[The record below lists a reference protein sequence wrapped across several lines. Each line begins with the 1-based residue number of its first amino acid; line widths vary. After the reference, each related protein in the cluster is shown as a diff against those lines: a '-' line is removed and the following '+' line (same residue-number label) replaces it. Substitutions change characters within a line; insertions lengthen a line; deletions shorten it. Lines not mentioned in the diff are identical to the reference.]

1 MLAFSCQG
9 DHPVWND
16 SQFVNPPT
24 AFGCNSS
31 QRSLIH
37 GVQCDSSK
45 FLQDTELRCGDPI
58 KFTNE
63 TSAEECCA
71 TCQATNQC
79 THWVYAP
86 TDVTLQGM
94 HVNTAL
100 GGNCHIK
107 ELKENCPSHKPGAT
121 SGGPTPPAPPA
132 ANAVC
137 TNEYSTD
144 LWGQMAL
151 QTVADHDLAIGPLY
165 IHLCFEAVHTPYD
178 PAPGDPTGNTY
189 KGLLWRADVF
199 IGELVTMLKA
209 RGMYD
214 NTLIVYAADNG
225 GKILRL

>member
-1 MLAFSCQG
+1 M
-9 DHPVWND
+9 
-16 SQFVNPPT
+16 
-24 AFGCNSS
+24 
-31 QRSLIH
+31 
-37 GVQCDSSK
+37 QCDSSK
-45 FLQDTELRCGDPI
+45 FLKDTELRCGDPI

-63 TSAEECCA
+63 TSAEACCA
-71 TCQATNQC
+71 ACQATQQC

-86 TDVTLQGM
+86 TDVTLDG
-94 HVNTAL
+94 VEDVVDSAR

-121 SGGPTPPAPPA
+121 SGEGPAPPAPPA
-132 ANAVC
+132 VDAVC

-151 QTVADHDLAIGPLY
+151 QAVADHDLATGPLY

-199 IGELVTMLKA
+199 IGELVAMLKA
-209 RGMYD
+209 RGMYE

-225 GKILRL
+225 GKIVRRPP